1 MQTGIEF
8 MKHLDD
14 CRLIASRIVADA
26 KLYPNTKV
34 SHIVDVY
41 WKNLPCLKANQ
52 TTYVLE
58 LFKQSDM
65 GKTAT
70 FYAELAIRDFIVD
83 ANERNYNNPSEE
95 VAEKRKHEI
104 KQFALMLKDSAE
116 FYKQMEELE

>member
-1 MQTGIEF
+1 MVGIEY

-14 CRLIASRIVADA
+14 CRLIASRIVADV
-26 KLYPNTKV
+26 KLYPNSKV
-34 SHIVDVY
+34 RHIVSAY
-41 WKNLPCLKANQ
+41 WENLPRLKANQ

-58 LFKQSDM
+58 LFKQTDM
-65 GKTAT
+65 GSMAT
-70 FYAELAIRDFIVD
+70 FHAEVAIRDLIID
-83 ANERNYNNPSEE
+83 ANKRDYFNPSEE

>member
-1 MQTGIEF
+1 MVTVEF
-8 MKHLDD
+8 MNYLDD
-14 CRLIASRIVADA
+14 CRLIASRIVADV
-26 KLYPNTKV
+26 KLYPNSKV
-34 SHIVDVY
+34 RHIVSAY
-41 WKNLPCLKANQ
+41 WENLPRLKANQ

-65 GKTAT
+65 GSMAT

-83 ANERNYNNPSEE
+83 ANGRNYFNPSEE